1 MNTLLYIEA
10 ITDAIPLK
18 RFSILSQSL
27 GSLLGMLFVPMCL
40 SFCEVICLHYKHR
53 HTVIAVVPEQF
64 SLGMGN
70 NIAD

>member
-18 RFSILSQSL
+18 RFSILSQRL
-27 GSLLGMLFVPMCL
+27 GSLLGMFVPMCL
-40 SFCEVICLHYKHR
+40 SFCEVICLHYKHH
-53 HTVIAVVPEQF
+53 HTVIAVVPKQV